1 MKKELKEII
10 ELSVWN
16 LMKRGD
22 EMVGFPSD
30 AIEVLLYN
38 TDEFW
43 EQIRIT
49 KCEFLGY
56 TEDSYDMN
64 QYNDLRNEIFGYAYD
79 CYDDVFEKYQKN
91 KEEEEIKNRI
101 KKCKKMMNESDNY
114 YEQRFWLSELR
125 ELTNNKNIDG

>member
-16 LMKRGD
+16 LMEKGD
-22 EMVGFPSD
+22 DMVGFPSD
-30 AIEVLLYN
+30 ALEVILYN
-38 TDEFW
+38 PDEFW
-43 EQIRIT
+43 E
-49 KCEFLGY
+49 EL
-56 TEDSYDMN
+56 EDNIESERDECYDE
-64 QYNDLRNEIFGYAYD
+64 YKDLRNEIFGYAYD

-125 ELTNNKNIDG
+125 ELTNNKYIDG

>member
-30 AIEVLLYN
+30 ALEVILYN

-49 KCEFLGY
+49 KGEFLGY

-64 QYNDLRNEIFGYAYD
+64 QYNDLRNEIYGYAYD
-79 CYDDVFEKYQKN
+79 CYDDVFRK
-91 KEEEEIKNRI
+91 IS
-101 KKCKKMMNESDNY
+101 KK
-114 YEQRFWLSELR
+114 
-125 ELTNNKNIDG
+125 